1 MTLDNLLE
9 SNFMAPDVVLDC
21 TNVQT
26 QIQSMQERMMTVR
39 LNEQGQRDYDAWL
52 QRANQIKADC
62 DKPKTDVTPVVKKNT
77 SLQPILTLLG
87 VSVAVVVIYKLLK

>member
-1 MTLDNLLE
+1 MTLENLLD

-21 TNVQT
+21 TNVQA
-26 QIQSMQERMMTVR
+26 QIQSMQEMMMTVR
-39 LNEQGQRDYDAWL
+39 LNEAGQRDYDAWL

-62 DKPKTDVTPVVKKNT
+62 EKPKDVTPVVKKNT